1 MEGKTYVVPLEAGK
15 TWPELP
21 QHGFDSD
28 IGKLPNVHTLD
39 VSDAVPGPSAEVYAF
54 SRERIQ
60 RNLYRIPLP

>member
-1 MEGKTYVVPLEAGK
+1 MEGKTYVVPLE
-15 TWPELP
+15 
-21 QHGFDSD
+21 
-28 IGKLPNVHTLD
+28 